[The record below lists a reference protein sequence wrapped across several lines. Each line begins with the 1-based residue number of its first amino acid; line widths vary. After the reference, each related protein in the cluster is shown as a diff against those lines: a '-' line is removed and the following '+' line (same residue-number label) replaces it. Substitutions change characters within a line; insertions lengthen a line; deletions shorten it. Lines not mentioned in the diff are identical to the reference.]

1 LTGALRRM
9 RLTVALAISAAIF
22 GVPGLPEAESRMG
35 SDEINK
41 GLYQMQVT
49 QTHAQGLKREFK
61 VVLAAADL
69 AERVEGQLT
78 EVKAKARIPGF
89 RPGKV
94 PVSHLKRLYGRSI
107 MAEVVQDAVN
117 EANRKIVEDNHLR
130 LAMDPKIDIAA
141 EGQEIEKVFEAHADF
156 AFTVALEVLP
166 KIEAGGFEDIE
177 IERLIADVSGADV
190 DQVLARLAE
199 QKRVYTAKE
208 GEAVAEDGDKATLD
222 FTGKIDGEAF
232 EGGSGEN
239 IDVVLGSG
247 SFLPGFEAQIV
258 GMKTGESRTILVM
271 FPDDYSA
278 ARLAGKAASFDVTL
292 KAAAA
297 PAEVETDDEFAKGLG
312 FEDLAKLKDAIR
324 ANIERDH
331 LAASRGKWKRD
342 LLDALD
348 KKYVFDVPE
357 GLVKQEFDSVWR
369 KVEAE
374 QKRSGRSYADDNTT
388 EEAARADY
396 LKIAERRVR
405 LGLLLAEIGEKADIE
420 VSEEEVNQA
429 LTQRARTFPGQE
441 KIVWDYYRKNPGA
454 LAGIRAPLFEEK
466 VVDHIIS
473 RVKLTNRKVS
483 KDELL
488 QVNDE
493 DADDASGETVPQSV
507 PS

>member
-1 LTGALRRM
+1 M
-9 RLTVALAISAAIF
+9 
-22 GVPGLPEAESRMG
+22 E
-35 SDEINK
+35 
-41 GLYQMQVT
+41 VT

-69 AERVEGQLT
+69 AERVEGQLV

-117 EANRKIVEDNHLR
+117 EANRKIVEDNQLR
-130 LAMDPKIDIAA
+130 LAMDPKIDFP
-141 EGQEIEKVFEAHADF
+141 EDSQEIEKVFEAQADL

-199 QKRVYTAKE
+199 QNRVYTAKE
-208 GEAVAEDGDKATLD
+208 AEAAAEKGDKATLD
-222 FTGKIDGEAF
+222 FTGKIDGEPF

-239 IDVVLGSG
+239 VDVVLGSG
-247 SFLPGFEAQIV
+247 SFLPGFEAQIE
-258 GMKTGESRTILVM
+258 GMKSGESRTISVT

-278 ARLAGKAASFDVTL
+278 ARLAGKAATFEVTL
-292 KAAAA
+292 KGAAA
-297 PAEVETDDEFAKGLG
+297 PAEVEIGDEFAKGFG
-312 FEDLAKLKDAIR
+312 FEDLAKLKDTIR

-357 GLVKQEFDSVWR
+357 GLVAQEFDAVWR

-374 QKRSGRSYADDNTT
+374 QKRSGRSYEDDNTT

-405 LGLLLAEIGEKADIE
+405 LGLLLAEIGEKADIKVSDEE
-420 VSEEEVNQA
+420 VSQA
-429 LTQRARTFPGQE
+429 LAQRARAFPGQE
-441 KIVWDYYRKNPGA
+441 KIVWEYYRKNPDA
-454 LAGIRAPLFEEK
+454 LAGDQGPAFRGKSRRSYNFPGQADRQESFEGRTSEGERRRRKRRDGETCRERA
-466 VVDHIIS
+466 
-473 RVKLTNRKVS
+473 KLTRR
-483 KDELL
+483 
-488 QVNDE
+488 
-493 DADDASGETVPQSV
+493 A
-507 PS
+507 

>member
-1 LTGALRRM
+1 
-9 RLTVALAISAAIF
+9 
-22 GVPGLPEAESRMG
+22 MG
-35 SDEINK
+35 SDEVKK
-41 GLYQMQVT
+41 GLYRMQVT

-69 AERVEGQLT
+69 AERVEGQLI
-78 EVKAKARIPGF
+78 EVKAKAHIPGF

-107 MAEVVQDAVN
+107 MAEVVQNAVN
-117 EANRKIVEDNHLR
+117 EANHKIVEENQLR
-130 LAMDPKIDIAA
+130 LAMDPKIDIAG
-141 EGQEIEKVFEAHADF
+141 EGQEIEKVFEARADF

-166 KIEAGGFEDIE
+166 KIEVGGFDDIQ
-177 IERLIADVSGADV
+177 IERLVAEVSSADV

-199 QKRVYTAKE
+199 QNRVYTARE
-208 GEAVAEDGDKATLD
+208 REAVAENGDKATLD
-222 FTGKIDGEAF
+222 FTGKIDGEPF

-239 IDVVLGSG
+239 VDVVLGSG
-247 SFLPGFEAQIV
+247 SFLPGFEAQIE
-258 GMKTGESRTILVM
+258 GMKPGETRTIPVM

-278 ARLAGKAASFDVTL
+278 ARLAGKAATFDVTL
-292 KAAAA
+292 KRAAA
-297 PAEVETDDEFAKGLG
+297 PAEVEIGDEFARGLG

-357 GLVKQEFDSVWR
+357 GLVRQEFDAVWR

-374 QKRSGRSYADDNTT
+374 QNRSGRSHEDDNTT

-405 LGLLLAEIGEKADIE
+405 LGLLLAEIGARADIK
-420 VSEEEVNQA
+420 VSDEEVNQA
-429 LTQRARTFPGQE
+429 LAQQARAFPGQE
-441 KIVWDYYRKNPGA
+441 KMVWEYYRKNPSA

-466 VVDHIIS
+466 VVDHILS
-473 RVKLTNRKVS
+473 RVKLTDRKVS

-488 QVNDE
+488 KVNDE
-493 DADDASGETVPQSV
+493 DADDPSGETVPPSV
-507 PS
+507 PN

>member
-1 LTGALRRM
+1 
-9 RLTVALAISAAIF
+9 
-22 GVPGLPEAESRMG
+22 MG
-35 SDEINK
+35 SDEVKK
-41 GLYQMQVT
+41 GLFQMQVT

-69 AERVEGQLT
+69 AERVEGQLI

-107 MAEVVQDAVN
+107 MADVVQDAVN
-117 EANRKIVEDNHLR
+117 EANRKIVEENELR
-130 LAMDPKIDIAA
+130 LAMDPKIDIAVK
-141 EGQEIEKVFEAHADF
+141 GQEIEKVFETQADF

-166 KIEAGGFEDIE
+166 QIEVGGFDDIQ
-177 IERLIADVSGADV
+177 IERLVAEVAGADV

-199 QKRVYTAKE
+199 QNRVYTAKE
-208 GEAVAEDGDKATLD
+208 GGAVAENGDKATLD
-222 FTGKIDGEAF
+222 FTGKIDGEPF

-239 IDVVLGSG
+239 VDVVLGSG
-247 SFLPGFEAQIV
+247 SFLPGFEAQIE
-258 GMKTGESRTILVM
+258 GMKTGESRTIPVT

-278 ARLAGKAASFDVTL
+278 ARLAGKTATFDVTL
-292 KAAAA
+292 KGAAAA
-297 PAEVETDDEFAKGLG
+297 PAEVEIGDEFAKGFG
-312 FEDLAKLKDAIR
+312 FEDLAKLKDTIR
-324 ANIERDH
+324 ANIERDY

-357 GLVKQEFDSVWR
+357 GLVRQEFDAVWR

-374 QKRSGRSYADDNTT
+374 RNRSGGSHEDDHTT

-405 LGLLLAEIGEKADIE
+405 LGLLLAEIGARADIK

-429 LTQRARTFPGQE
+429 LALRARAFPGQE
-441 KIVWDYYRKNPGA
+441 KMVWEYYRKNPGA

-473 RVKLTNRKVS
+473 RVKLTDRKVS

-488 QVNDE
+488 KVNDE
-493 DADDASGETVPQSV
+493 DADDPSGETVPRRV
-507 PS
+507 PN

>member
-1 LTGALRRM
+1 
-9 RLTVALAISAAIF
+9 
-22 GVPGLPEAESRMG
+22 MG
-35 SDEINK
+35 SDEAKK

-69 AERVEGQLT
+69 AERVEGQLI

-117 EANRKIVEDNHLR
+117 EANRKIIEENQLR
-130 LAMDPKIDIAA
+130 LAMDPKIDIGG
-141 EGQEIEKVFEAHADF
+141 EGQEIEKVFEAQADF

-166 KIEAGGFEDIE
+166 KIEVGGFDDIQ
-177 IERLIADVSGADV
+177 IERLVAEVSGADV

-199 QKRVYTAKE
+199 QNRVYTAKE
-208 GEAVAEDGDKATLD
+208 GEAVAENGDKATLD
-222 FTGKIDGEAF
+222 FTGKIDGEPF

-239 IDVVLGSG
+239 VDVVLGSG
-247 SFLPGFEAQIV
+247 SFLLGFEAQIE
-258 GMKTGESRTILVM
+258 GMKTGESLTIPVT

-278 ARLAGKAASFDVTL
+278 AGLAGKTATFDVTL
-292 KAAAA
+292 KGAAA
-297 PAEVETDDEFAKGLG
+297 PAEVEIGDEFAKGFG
-312 FEDLAKLKDAIR
+312 FEDLAKLKGAIR
-324 ANIERDH
+324 ANIERDY

-357 GLVKQEFDSVWR
+357 GLVRQEFDAVWR

-374 QKRSGRSYADDNTT
+374 QNRSGRSHEDDNTT

-405 LGLLLAEIGEKADIE
+405 LGLLLAEIGARADIK
-420 VSEEEVNQA
+420 VSDEEVNHA
-429 LTQRARTFPGQE
+429 LAQRARAFPGQE
-441 KIVWDYYRKNPGA
+441 KMVWEYYRKNPSA

-473 RVKLTNRKVS
+473 RVKLTVRKVS

-488 QVNDE
+488 KVNDE
-493 DADDASGETVPQSV
+493 DADDPSGETVPRSV
-507 PS
+507 PN

>member
-1 LTGALRRM
+1 
-9 RLTVALAISAAIF
+9 
-22 GVPGLPEAESRMG
+22 MG
-35 SDEINK
+35 SDEVKK
-41 GLYQMQVT
+41 GLFRMQVT

-69 AERVEGQLT
+69 AERVEGQLI
-78 EVKAKARIPGF
+78 EVKAKAHIPGF

-107 MAEVVQDAVN
+107 MAEVVQNAVN
-117 EANRKIVEDNHLR
+117 EANHKIVEENQLR
-130 LAMDPKIDIAA
+130 LAMDPKIDIAG
-141 EGQEIEKVFEAHADF
+141 EGQEIEKVFEARADF

-166 KIEAGGFEDIE
+166 KIEVGGFDDIQ
-177 IERLIADVSGADV
+177 IERLVAEVSSADV

-199 QKRVYTAKE
+199 QNRVYTAKE
-208 GEAVAEDGDKATLD
+208 GEAVAENGDKATLD
-222 FTGKIDGEAF
+222 FTGKIDGEPF

-239 IDVVLGSG
+239 VDVVLGSG
-247 SFLPGFEAQIV
+247 SFLPGFEAQIE
-258 GMKTGESRTILVM
+258 GMKPGETRTIPVM

-278 ARLAGKAASFDVTL
+278 ARLAGKAATFDVTL
-292 KAAAA
+292 KRAAA
-297 PAEVETDDEFAKGLG
+297 PAEVEIGDEFARGLG

-357 GLVKQEFDSVWR
+357 GLVRQEFDAVWR

-374 QKRSGRSYADDNTT
+374 QNRSGRSHEDDNTT

-405 LGLLLAEIGEKADIE
+405 LGLLLAEIGARADIK
-420 VSEEEVNQA
+420 VSDEEVNQA
-429 LTQRARTFPGQE
+429 LAQQARAFPGQE
-441 KIVWDYYRKNPGA
+441 KMVWEYYRKNPSA

-473 RVKLTNRKVS
+473 RVKLTDRKVS

-488 QVNDE
+488 KVNDE
-493 DADDASGETVPQSV
+493 DADDPSGETVPPSV
-507 PS
+507 PN

>member
-1 LTGALRRM
+1 
-9 RLTVALAISAAIF
+9 
-22 GVPGLPEAESRMG
+22 MG
-35 SDEINK
+35 SDEVKK
-41 GLYQMQVT
+41 GLYRMQVT

-69 AERVEGQLT
+69 AERVEGQLI
-78 EVKAKARIPGF
+78 EVKAKAHIPGF

-107 MAEVVQDAVN
+107 MAEVVQNAVN
-117 EANRKIVEDNHLR
+117 EANHKIVEENQLR
-130 LAMDPKIDIAA
+130 LAMDPKIDIAG
-141 EGQEIEKVFEAHADF
+141 EGQEIEKVFEARADF

-166 KIEAGGFEDIE
+166 RIEVGGFDDIQ
-177 IERLIADVSGADV
+177 IERLVAEVSSADV

-199 QKRVYTAKE
+199 QNRVYTARE
-208 GEAVAEDGDKATLD
+208 REAVAENGDKATLD
-222 FTGKIDGEAF
+222 FTGKIDGEPF

-239 IDVVLGSG
+239 VDVVLGSG
-247 SFLPGFEAQIV
+247 SFLPGFEAQIE
-258 GMKTGESRTILVM
+258 GMKPGETRTIPVM

-278 ARLAGKAASFDVTL
+278 ARLAGKAATFGVTL
-292 KAAAA
+292 KRAAA
-297 PAEVETDDEFAKGLG
+297 PAEVEIGDEFARGLG

-357 GLVKQEFDSVWR
+357 GLVRQEFDAVWR

-374 QKRSGRSYADDNTT
+374 QNRSGRSHEDDNTT
-388 EEAARADY
+388 EEAARTDY

-405 LGLLLAEIGEKADIE
+405 LGLLLAEIGARAAIK
-420 VSEEEVNQA
+420 VSDEEVNQA
-429 LTQRARTFPGQE
+429 LAQQARAFPGQE
-441 KIVWDYYRKNPGA
+441 KMVWEYYRKNPSA

-473 RVKLTNRKVS
+473 RVKLTDRKVS

-488 QVNDE
+488 KVNDE
-493 DADDASGETVPQSV
+493 DADDPSGETVPPSV
-507 PS
+507 PN

>member
-1 LTGALRRM
+1 VRR
-9 RLTVALAISAAIF
+9 AACAWPWPYPA
-22 GVPGLPEAESRMG
+22 VCLPEAESRMG
-35 SDEINK
+35 SDEVKK

-69 AERVEGQLT
+69 AERVEGQLI

-117 EANRKIVEDNHLR
+117 EANRKIVEENQLR
-130 LAMDPKIDIAA
+130 LAIDPKVDIAGQ
-141 EGQEIEKVFEAHADF
+141 GQEIEKVFEAQADF

-166 KIEAGGFEDIE
+166 KIEVGGFDDIQ
-177 IERLIADVSGADV
+177 IERLVAEVSSADV
-190 DQVLARLAE
+190 DQVLATLAE
-199 QKRVYTAKE
+199 QNRVYTAKE
-208 GEAVAEDGDKATLD
+208 GEAVAENGDKATLD
-222 FTGKIDGEAF
+222 FTGKIGGEPF

-239 IDVVLGSG
+239 VDVVLGSG
-247 SFLPGFEAQIV
+247 SFLPGFEAQIE
-258 GMKTGESRTILVM
+258 GMKPGEIRTIPVM

-278 ARLAGKAASFDVTL
+278 ARLAAKAATFDVTL
-292 KAAAA
+292 KRAAA
-297 PAEVETDDEFAKGLG
+297 PAEVEIGDEFARGFG
-312 FEDLAKLKDAIR
+312 FEDLAKLKDTIR

-357 GLVKQEFDSVWR
+357 GLVRQESDAVWR

-374 QKRSGRSYADDNTT
+374 RNRSERSYEDDNTT

-405 LGLLLAEIGEKADIE
+405 LSLLLAEIGARADIK
-420 VSEEEVNQA
+420 VSDEEVNQA
-429 LTQRARTFPGQE
+429 LAQRARSFPGQE
-441 KIVWDYYRKNPGA
+441 KMVWEYYRKNPSA

-493 DADDASGETVPQSV
+493 SADDPSGETVPQSV
-507 PS
+507 PT

>member
-1 LTGALRRM
+1 
-9 RLTVALAISAAIF
+9 
-22 GVPGLPEAESRMG
+22 MG
-35 SDEINK
+35 SDDVKK
-41 GLYQMQVT
+41 GLDQMQVT

-69 AERVEGQLT
+69 AERVEGQLI

-117 EANRKIVEDNHLR
+117 EANRKIVEENQLR
-130 LAMDPKIDIAA
+130 LAMDPKIDIAG
-141 EGQEIEKVFEAHADF
+141 EGQEIEKVFEAQADF

-166 KIEAGGFEDIE
+166 KIEVGGSDDIE
-177 IERLIADVSGADV
+177 IERLVAEVSGADV

-199 QKRVYTAKE
+199 QNRVYTAKE
-208 GEAVAEDGDKATLD
+208 GEAVAENGDKATLD
-222 FTGKIDGEAF
+222 FTGKIDGEPF

-239 IDVVLGSG
+239 VDVVLGSG
-247 SFLPGFEAQIV
+247 SFLPGFETQIE
-258 GMKTGESRTILVM
+258 GMKTGESRTIPVT

-278 ARLAGKAASFDVTL
+278 ARLTGKAATFDVML
-292 KAAAA
+292 KGAAA
-297 PAEVETDDEFAKGLG
+297 PAEVEIGDEFAKGFG
-312 FEDLAKLKDAIR
+312 FEDLAKLKDTIR
-324 ANIERDH
+324 ANIERDY

-357 GLVKQEFDSVWR
+357 GLVRQEFDAVWR

-374 QKRSGRSYADDNTT
+374 RNRSERSYEDDNTT

-396 LKIAERRVR
+396 LKISERRVR
-405 LGLLLAEIGEKADIE
+405 LGLLLAEIGARADIK
-420 VSEEEVNQA
+420 VSDEEVNQA
-429 LTQRARTFPGQE
+429 LAQRARSFPGQE
-441 KIVWDYYRKNPGA
+441 KMVWEYYRKNPSA

-473 RVKLTNRKVS
+473 RVKLTDRKVS

-488 QVNDE
+488 KVNDE
-493 DADDASGETVPQSV
+493 DADDPSETVPRSV
-507 PS
+507 SN